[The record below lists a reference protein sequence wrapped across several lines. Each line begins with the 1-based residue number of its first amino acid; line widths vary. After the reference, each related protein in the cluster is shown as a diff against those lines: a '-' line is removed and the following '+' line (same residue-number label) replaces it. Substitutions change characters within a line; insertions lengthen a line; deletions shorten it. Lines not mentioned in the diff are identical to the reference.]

1 VGVYSTNTISPKGNS
16 GMTSIS
22 THNDDSTINFP
33 DIGFDFL
40 YNGANC
46 RTTINSSGNSWVGFT
61 GSSEQLKINRR
72 DAGAD
77 NIYYAKETVNDK
89 PTFRIRWEGH
99 QSYSTWGT
107 LNLVWELILFNDNSM
122 VLVIEKI
129 PNTGTNSFENPTLG
143 TTSLTLENN
152 KSYAFIPQ
160 QDQGKAYDIKEGSYI
175 QTDIKYLIVDGTDI
189 KHWDTTSSSYVK
201 VSELPITADK
211 FETYGD
217 DIYHKERTGII
228 DASPILKIWSPS
240 AELPAPRI
248 TQVIKPKP
256 VVVNMKDDILF
267 SEAYIKDIMNA
278 VVTVDNTGS
287 GIIAFIVSTDS
298 GVSWKAWDGGSWI
311 LVDATNIEDVKSKG
325 MSVAALQGITEE
337 QWTALGL
344 SNKKIRFAWYME
356 VNSST
361 DILKLRQIRVN
372 YNTN

>member
-1 VGVYSTNTISPKGNS
+1 MGVYSTNIISPKGNS

-40 YNGANC
+40 YNGINC
-46 RTTINSSGNSWVGFT
+46 RTTINSSGNSWIGLT
-61 GSSEQLKINRR
+61 GSNEQLRINRR

-77 NIYYAKETVNDK
+77 NIYYAKETVNGK
-89 PTFRIRWEGH
+89 ATFRIRWEGH

-107 LNLVWELILFNDNSM
+107 LDLVWELILFDDSAM

-160 QDQGKAYDIKEGSYI
+160 QDQGKTYTVQEGSYV
-175 QTDIKYLIVDGTDI
+175 QTDIKYLIVDGNDI

-228 DASPILKIWSPS
+228 AASPILKIWSPS
-240 AELPAPRI
+240 AELPIPKV
-248 TQVIKPKP
+248 TQTIKPKP
-256 VVVNMKDDILF
+256 TIVNMNDDILF
-267 SEAYIKDIMNA
+267 SEAYIKDIINA
-278 VVTVDNTGS
+278 VVTLDNTGS
-287 GIIAFIVSTDS
+287 GIIVFIVSTDS
-298 GVSWKAWDGGSWI
+298 GVSWKVWNGSSWV
-311 LVDATNIEDVKSKG
+311 LVDITNIEDVKSKG
-325 MSVAALQGITEE
+325 MPAAVLQGITEA
-337 QWTALGL
+337 QWTSIGL
-344 SNKKIRFAWYME
+344 SNKKIRFGWYME
-356 VNSST
+356 VTVSS
-361 DILKLRQIRVN
+361 DVLKLKEIRIN
-372 YNTN
+372 YNIV